1 MAFRPRHT
9 AACALFVLAL
19 ASGTSTAGEPGMID
33 LPSPSLA
40 AGAPL
45 NEALAARRSTRSF
58 SAAPLP
64 LPSVAQLLWSAQ
76 GVTHPDGL
84 RTAPSAGALYPL
96 ELYLLAG
103 AVQDL
108 EAGVYRY
115 RPADHRLQPS
125 VNGDLRAELADAAL
139 GQDWIREAPAALVI
153 AGVYER
159 TGRKYGARAQR
170 YVHIET
176 GHVAQNVLLQAL
188 ALGLGGT
195 PVGAFDDSALQR
207 LLQLPADQQP
217 LLVIPLGVPR

>member
-1 MAFRPRHT
+1 V
-9 AACALFVLAL
+9 LFMLAV
-19 ASGTSTAGEPGMID
+19 ASGTSTAGEATMID
-33 LPSPSLA
+33 LPSPHLE

-58 SAAPLP
+58 SARALP
-64 LPSVAQLLWSAQ
+64 LDSVSQLLWAAQ

-108 EAGVYRY
+108 APGIYRY
-115 RPADHRLQPS
+115 RPAEHRLQPT
-125 VNGDLRAELADAAL
+125 VNGDLRAELAAAAL
-139 GQDWIREAPAALVI
+139 GQDWIRQAPAALVI

-176 GHVAQNVLLQAL
+176 GHAAQNVLLQAV

-195 PVGAFDDSALQR
+195 AVGAFDDRALQR

-217 LLVIPLGVPR
+217 LLVVPLGVPR